1 MEVGGEVRGVDG
13 VGLGGGGGAVVVV
26 AVEVEGRP
34 EKVVVWVEVGE

>member
-1 MEVGGEVRGVDG
+1 MVWAAV
-13 VGLGGGGGAVVVV
+13 ASVVVV